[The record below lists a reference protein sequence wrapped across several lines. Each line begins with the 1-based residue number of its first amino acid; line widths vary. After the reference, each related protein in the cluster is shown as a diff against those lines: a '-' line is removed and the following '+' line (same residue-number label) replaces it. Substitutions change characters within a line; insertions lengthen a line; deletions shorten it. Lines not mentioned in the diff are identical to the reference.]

1 VRDRTVGIVGARGID
16 NYGGYERM
24 LADLLPRLV
33 QKGYRVR
40 CTCEQTEGGDC
51 PTDYMGAKLDY
62 FPLKAP
68 ANYTL
73 RKAFELLYDSFF
85 VAKYSLVCDIIYVLG
100 IYGGASLLIPR
111 LLGKKVIVNTDGLEW
126 KRAKYHIVER
136 SLIILYFAVSL
147 NLASKIVIDNEQLR
161 RCIGKKHSSKICY
174 IPYGVSRQKS
184 HSWDPAKLSSHFAEQ
199 IDGAKIEK
207 GKYWLLVS
215 RLEPENNIDVI
226 VDGFVKARPKY
237 PLVVVGDF
245 TSNKYRDR
253 VYGLASNGNS
263 SDIAFL
269 GSIYDADV
277 LWMLRQHCLAY
288 IHGHSV
294 GGTNPSLLEAMIS
307 ENLIV
312 AHDNIFNKEVCSR
325 FAHYFSNG
333 RDLSDMVTLIEESV
347 EDPSDLCSEA
357 QERAIAEYSWDTVT
371 TSYDK
376 LFSGDNKQEAGVHRE
391 TQAHVGERT
400 EP

>member
-1 VRDRTVGIVGARGID
+1 
-16 NYGGYERM
+16 M
-24 LADLLPRLV
+24 LVDLVPRLV

-40 CTCEQTEGGDC
+40 CSCEREDGC
-51 PTDYMGAKLDY
+51 PKEYEGAKLDY
-62 FPLKAP
+62 FPVKPP

-73 RKAFELLYDSFF
+73 RKAFELLYDSWFI
-85 VAKYSLVCDIIYVLG
+85 AKYSLVCDIIYVLG
-100 IYGGASLLIPR
+100 IYGGASLLFAR
-111 LLGKKVIVNTDGLEW
+111 LLGKEVIVNTDGLEW

-147 NLASKIVIDNEQLR
+147 NLASKIVIDNEQMR
-161 RCIGKKHSSKICY
+161 RFIGTKHNSKVCY

-184 HSWDPAKLSSHFAEQ
+184 QSWDPAKLSSYFAEKT
-199 IDGAKIEK
+199 DGTKIEK

-215 RLEPENNIDVI
+215 RLEPENNIHAI
-226 VDGFVKARPKY
+226 VDGFVKARPKH

-245 TSNKYRDR
+245 TSKKYRDQ
-253 VYGLASNGNS
+253 VYQQAFNDNS
-263 SDIAFL
+263 SNVVFL
-269 GSIYDADV
+269 GSIYDRDV
-277 LWMLRQHCLAY
+277 LATLRQHCIAY

-312 AHDNIFNKEVCSR
+312 AHDNFFNKEVCGR
-325 FAHYFSNG
+325 CAHYFSNSS
-333 RDLSDMVTLIEESV
+333 DLSDIVTLIEESA

-357 QERAIAEYSWDTVT
+357 HERAIAGYSWDTVT

-376 LFSGDNKQEAGVHRE
+376 LFRGDNTQEAGVHRE
-391 TQAHVGERT
+391 TQAHVGQET

>member
-1 VRDRTVGIVGARGID
+1 VRGKTVGIVGARGID

-24 LADLLPRLV
+24 LVDLVPRLV
-33 QKGYRVR
+33 KKGYSVR
-40 CTCEQTEGGDC
+40 CTCERPEGGDC
-51 PTDYMGAKLDY
+51 PNDYMGAALDY

-68 ANYTL
+68 TNYTL
-73 RKAFELLYDSFF
+73 RKLFELFYDSFF
-85 VAKYSLVCDIIYVLG
+85 IAKYSLVCDIIYVLG

-111 LLGKKVIVNTDGLEW
+111 LFGKKVIVNTDGLEW

-136 SLIILYFAVSL
+136 SLIVLFFAVSL

-161 RCIGKKHSSKICY
+161 QCIGTRHNPKICY
-174 IPYGVSRQKS
+174 IPYGVSRQES
-184 HSWDPAKLSSHFAEQ
+184 HSWDQAKLHSYLAEQ
-199 IDGAKIEK
+199 TDGAKIEK

-215 RLEPENNIDVI
+215 RLEPENNIYEI

-253 VYGLASNGNS
+253 VYGQAFNGNS

-312 AHDNIFNKEVCSR
+312 AHDNIFNKEVCGT
-325 FAHYFSNG
+325 FAHYFSNSS
-333 RDLSDMVTLIEESV
+333 DLSDIVTSIEESMGDFADV
-347 EDPSDLCSEA
+347 CSDVHK
-357 QERAIAEYSWDTVT
+357 RAIAAYSWDRVT
-371 TSYDK
+371 TLYDK
-376 LFSGDNKQEAGVHRE
+376 LFRGDHKQEAGAYRE
-391 TQAHVGERT
+391 TQAHVGQQSG
-400 EP
+400 P

>member
-1 VRDRTVGIVGARGID
+1 VRGRTVGIVGARGID

-24 LADLLPRLV
+24 LADLVPRLV

-40 CTCEQTEGGDC
+40 CTCEQPEDGDC
-51 PTDYMGAKLDY
+51 PNDYMGAKLDY

-68 ANYTL
+68 KNYTL
-73 RKAFELLYDSFF
+73 RKAFELLYDSYFI
-85 VAKYSLVCDIIYVLG
+85 ARYSLVCDIIYVLG

-111 LLGKKVIVNTDGLEW
+111 LLGKEVVVNTDGLEW
-126 KRAKYHIVER
+126 KRAKYHIVEM
-136 SLIILYFAVSL
+136 SLIVLYFAVSL
-147 NLASKIVIDNEQLR
+147 NLASKIVVDNEQLR

-184 HSWDPAKLSSHFAEQ
+184 RSWDPAILSSYFAEKT
-199 IDGAKIEK
+199 GAKIEK

-215 RLEPENNIDVI
+215 RLEPENNIHVI
-226 VDGFVKARPKY
+226 VDGFAKARPKH

-245 TSNKYRDR
+245 TSNKYRDE
-253 VYGLASNGNS
+253 VYRLALNGNS
-263 SDIAFL
+263 SDIVFL

-312 AHDNIFNKEVCSR
+312 AHNNCFNRELCDR
-325 FAHYFSNG
+325 FAHYFSNSS
-333 RDLSDMVTLIEESV
+333 DLSDVVTLVEEGA
-347 EDPSDLCSEA
+347 EDLSNLRSGVH
-357 QERAIAEYSWDTVT
+357 ERAIAAYSWDTIVA
-371 TSYDK
+371 SYDK
-376 LFSGDNKQEAGVHRE
+376 LLNGYKASEAGVHRE
-391 TQAHVGERT
+391 TQAHAGQKT
-400 EP
+400 GP